1 MPTAQGFLGDVLGIL
16 QVVQNGLGRA
26 SVLGNGGFLRGHLA
40 VDDGH
45 MLGVVNGGIVGGQ
58 DFHVIG
64 TALVVSAGVDVG
76 DDIRRGFR
84 GGAGQIVIEDVQNF
98 HCHLGILAVL
108 ADHQEPVGGVFV
120 VGVDDAVVIGHRI
133 GDVLGLRHQ
142 GLDAAQTPVGDM
154 PCAKDDAQLV
164 VDHHGV
170 DVIGGA
176 GAELGIQDAL
186 LVPLVH
192 LGPGSFDFGRQGGPA
207 HGAVGVFDP
216 SVDVAAHGVG
226 DAHGIADII
235 AGKSHAHGVVAAAYI
250 GVHKGLGHSGDVIQ
264 RDAQVAVGVGVDAQL
279 VQPVLAHPAQ
289 DRDAVV
295 GVRAGNTHQ
304 PAVKGCHAQAA
315 AVVGIVEALDV
326 VRGVLLVHIGQ
337 VIGQAVVHHLDKGV
351 VAVDGQDVGQF
362 ARGDAGGQLVGVSV
376 AACFKA
382 VHQIHVELGFNV
394 TGVGVVFKSLAFR
407 EQGSGRRFRKTA
419 QGDGQ
424 GVHIGSVFVLGHGN
438 GGRFIAA
445 SAGGQCGECAGN
457 GSGLQK

>member
-1 MPTAQGFLGDVLGIL
+1 M
-16 QVVQNGLGRA
+16 
-26 SVLGNGGFLRGHLA
+26 
-40 VDDGH
+40 
-45 MLGVVNGGIVGGQ
+45 
-58 DFHVIG
+58 
-64 TALVVSAGVDVG
+64 
-76 DDIRRGFR
+76 
-84 GGAGQIVIEDVQNF
+84 
-98 HCHLGILAVL
+98 
-108 ADHQEPVGGVFV
+108 
-120 VGVDDAVVIGHRI
+120 
-133 GDVLGLRHQ
+133 
-142 GLDAAQTPVGDM
+142 
-154 PCAKDDAQLV
+154 
-164 VDHHGV
+164 
-170 DVIGGA
+170 
-176 GAELGIQDAL
+176 
-186 LVPLVH
+186 
-192 LGPGSFDFGRQGGPA
+192 
-207 HGAVGVFDP
+207 
-216 SVDVAAHGVG
+216 
-226 DAHGIADII
+226 
-235 AGKSHAHGVVAAAYI
+235 VAAAYI

-315 AVVGIVEALDV
+315 AVVGIVEALAV

-424 GVHIGSVFVLGHGN
+424 GVHIGSVFVLGHRS